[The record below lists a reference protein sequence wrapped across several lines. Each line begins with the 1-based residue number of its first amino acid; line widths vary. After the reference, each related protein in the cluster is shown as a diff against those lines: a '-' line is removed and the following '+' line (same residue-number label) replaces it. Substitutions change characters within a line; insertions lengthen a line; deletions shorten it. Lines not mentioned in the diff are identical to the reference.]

1 MTPKT
6 AVRSEGETLADKHK
20 LMAELSSTSHD
31 VFVRLHDEKE
41 SNSNTTPDVDEAG
54 DVSLTQIASERGR
67 DKRAGYLVTADE
79 LSKLLDREKVPDAA
93 EKTQRLIEL
102 YGRDAFEREHEE
114 ASINEL
120 HSHVSRAFKTLS
132 LQQTELTA
140 QVLSL
145 KEAMSE
151 LSLAMPKV
159 EEKDGALEVENLE

>member
-1 MTPKT
+1 MGNYYYY
-6 AVRSEGETLADKHK
+6 SYY
-20 LMAELSSTSHD
+20 S
-31 VFVRLHDEKE
+31 
-41 SNSNTTPDVDEAG
+41 
-54 DVSLTQIASERGR
+54 
-67 DKRAGYLVTADE
+67 LVTE
-79 LSKLLDREKVPDAA
+79 VKQWVNEVTKVPVRRMRLFHMDREL
-93 EKTQRLIEL
+93 ESTQRLIEL